1 MPLTRIAVGLV
12 AAVFVA
18 TTMRPASAQSS
29 GAEAAKVATAVRS
42 FHAALEAGDAQAA
55 SRLLA
60 PDAVILE
67 NGDRETRK
75 EYLDHHLQADIK
87 FAQAVPARRGKADV
101 TISGDTAW
109 SISTSVTQG
118 TYQSRPIDLVGA
130 ELMVLSKTP
139 AGWVIRS
146 IHWSSHRSN

>member
-1 MPLTRIAVGLV
+1 MDPMSATRIALL
-12 AAVFVA
+12 AALLLA
-18 TTMRPASAQSS
+18 TPMRPAHAQGS
-29 GAEAAKVATAVRS
+29 GSEAATVASVVAA
-42 FHAALEAGDAQAA
+42 FHAALEAGDAQTA

-67 NGDRETRK
+67 SGDRETRK

-87 FAQAVPARRGKADV
+87 FAQAVSTRRGKVDV
-101 TISGDTAW
+101 TLSGDAAW
-109 SISTSVTQG
+109 AVSTSVTQG
-118 TYQSRPIDLVGA
+118 TFQSKPIDLVGA

-146 IHWSSHRSN
+146 IHWSSRRK

>member
-1 MPLTRIAVGLV
+1 MDPMSPTRIALL
-12 AAVFVA
+12 AILLLAMP
-18 TTMRPASAQSS
+18 MRPAHAQGSAAESATVAS
-29 GAEAAKVATAVRS
+29 VVGA

-67 NGDRETRK
+67 SGDRETRK

-87 FAQAVPARRGKADV
+87 FAQAVSTRRGKPDV
-101 TISGDTAW
+101 TVSGDTAW
-109 SISTSVTQG
+109 AISTSATQG
-118 TYQSRPIDLVGA
+118 TFQSKPVDLVGA

-146 IHWSSHRSN
+146 IHWSSRRK